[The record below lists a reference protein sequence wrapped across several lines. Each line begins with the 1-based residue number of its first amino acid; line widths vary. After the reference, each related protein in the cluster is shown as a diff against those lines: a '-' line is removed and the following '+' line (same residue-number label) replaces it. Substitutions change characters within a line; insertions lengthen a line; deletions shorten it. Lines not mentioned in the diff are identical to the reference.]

1 MESIGQ
7 LRQDGDVGAVDLDDL
22 EEDIRQGRIPLTAE
36 FRLNS
41 EEDFRPLG
49 QVEAY
54 REAFDTPNARLA
66 HHLRNWRFPWASTA
80 LTLSVL
86 LAGMA
91 QLVLVVLGSRMGAS
105 AIRLS
110 QFFQESVTG
119 LDPLFFDGAWW
130 SPWSSQLVHGG
141 PGHLFPNLAVLGYAG
156 YRVERALGTGAFVV
170 VVAASVLCGS
180 LSVAIF
186 GAMPVMG
193 SSLAG
198 YGLFGAL
205 LAIGFRFG
213 DTIPPHYRRFYGFG
227 NLALFAVLF
236 ISGLG
241 VENASHS
248 GHAGA
253 LLAGS
258 LAGMFVRADS
268 AISASRVR
276 ARRRGNLA
284 FGALLF
290 VAPLGVAPLLLHAPA
305 LVLGPLDGAELEGV
319 EIDLPGKLADH
330 PGRLRGLEAWTT
342 SVFSRDAVFCGV
354 ERVASRTKRSGEEF
368 REFWGGSEV
377 ERTYLLDA
385 PASLGPGWTGLAAE
399 LPDSAGGARIE
410 VVEHQY
416 LRGEWL
422 LRVGY
427 LLKRRPS
434 GRSGRRKAVFDAVI
448 ASAVVQEVSGLR
460 KAREDFAGLPGS
472 MRYGV
477 EYARQLDRS
486 GEVVEADAVLADLLT
501 QTSEQKI
508 FAARL
513 RLSIWSRGGVVSQAA
528 PGWFVEAADG
538 CEDALEELDVLEE
551 RLAATAEGP
560 GLVEW
565 IREECTGEG
574 EAE

>member
-1 MESIGQ
+1 
-7 LRQDGDVGAVDLDDL
+7 VDLDDL
-22 EEDIRQGRIPLTAE
+22 EEDIRQGRIPPTAE
-36 FRLNS
+36 FRLNA
-41 EEDFRPLG
+41 EEEFRPLG
-49 QVEAY
+49 QLEAY

-66 HHLRNWRFPWASTA
+66 QHLRAWRFPWASSL

-86 LAGMA
+86 VAGLG
-91 QLVLVVLGSRMGAS
+91 QLLLVILGSRMGQGAV
-105 AIRLS
+105 RLS
-110 QFFQESVTG
+110 QFFQEAVTG
-119 LDPLFFDGAWW
+119 LDPLFFEGAWW

-156 YRVERALGTGAFVV
+156 YRVERALGTGAYVV
-170 VVAASVLCGS
+170 VVAASVLLGS
-180 LSVAIF
+180 LSVAAF
-186 GAMPVMG
+186 GSMPVMG

-258 LAGMFVRADS
+258 LSGMFVRADS
-268 AISASRVR
+268 ATSSARAR
-276 ARRRGNLA
+276 ARRRGNLLL
-284 FGALLF
+284 GALLF
-290 VAPLGVAPLLLHAPA
+290 AAPMGVAPLVLQAPG
-305 LVLGPLDGAELEGV
+305 LVLGPLESKSLQGI
-319 EIDLPGKLADH
+319 EIQLPGKLADH

-354 ERVASRTKRSGEEF
+354 ERVGSRSMRTGEEF
-368 REFWGGSEV
+368 RDFWGGSEA

-385 PASLGPGWTGLAAE
+385 PESLGPGWTGLAAE
-399 LPDSAGGARIE
+399 LPDSTGGARIE

-434 GRSGRRKAVFDAVI
+434 GRSGRRKAVFEAVMG
-448 ASAVVQEVSGLR
+448 SVVIQELPDLAE
-460 KAREDFAGLPGS
+460 AREAFAGLPGS
-472 MRYGV
+472 IRYGV
-477 EYARQLDRS
+477 EYARQLDRA
-486 GEVVEADAVLADLLT
+486 GEVAEADGVLAGLLT
-501 QTSEQKI
+501 QASEQGI

-513 RLSIWSRGGVVSQAA
+513 RLALWARDGRAEEA
-528 PGWFVEAADG
+528 PDWFIEAAGG
-538 CEDALEELDVLEE
+538 CEDALEELDAQES
-551 RLAATAEGP
+551 LAATPAGP
-560 GLVEW
+560 ELVRW
-565 IREECTGEG
+565 IRAECGG
-574 EAE
+574 AQ